1 MEEAQGKKKRPLQD
15 LRDKPITQ
23 ERLAAL
29 LDVDVTPR
37 AINEMRRRGVLPA
50 PTTAYPVAWTDR
62 KALAAAVREIGVLGQ
77 FVAIQ
82 IERGAL

>member
-1 MEEAQGKKKRPLQD
+1 MEEPQGKKKCPLHD

-23 ERLAAL
+23 AQLAAL
-29 LDVDVTPR
+29 LDVTPR
-37 AINEMRRRGVLPA
+37 AVNEMRKRGALPELA
-50 PTTAYPVAWTDR
+50 TAYPVAWTDR
-62 KALAAAVREIGVLGQ
+62 KALAAALREIGVLGQ

>member
-1 MEEAQGKKKRPLQD
+1 

-23 ERLAAL
+23 DQLAAL
-29 LDVDVTPR
+29 LDVTPR
-37 AINEMRRRGVLPA
+37 AVNEMRRRGVLPE
-50 PTTAYPVAWTDR
+50 PSIAYPVAWTDR
-62 KALAAAVREIGVLGQ
+62 KALAAALREVGVLGQ